1 VSFKCTACGNGIRS
15 RKHNIDCVWVCY
27 KENDNITYLLPFN
40 RNSRFYIKS
49 DSNGTEI
56 FKCGA
61 NEAMY
66 SFKNIIKIIT
76 NEDAGRLITRCEKLL
91 VLL

>member
-1 VSFKCTACGNGIRS
+1 MELDQENIILTVCG
-15 RKHNIDCVWVCY
+15 CV
-27 KENDNITYLLPFN
+27 IFN